1 MVKGIKPFLYT
12 ILFAV
17 SAMLLVDTIHTGNFF
32 DVIRSF
38 PPYTAAV
45 SIITVVV
52 WLPVLFIL
60 SKLRLQNIIYFALAG
75 GAVAAI
81 SIIQFIGLW
90 GVALDVLGNI
100 LLQYWELL
108 LVGMLTGTFYWLVGV
123 SKLTTS

>member
-1 MVKGIKPFLYT
+1 MVKGLKPFLYT

-17 SAMLLVDTIHTGNFF
+17 SAMLLVDTIHTGSFF

-45 SIITVVV
+45 SIIAVMI
-52 WLPVLFIL
+52 WLPVLFLL

-108 LVGMLTGTFYWLVGV
+108 VVGMLTGTFYWLVGV